1 MQRLCDKQHSWG
13 DHGLAALV
21 PDALA
26 QGITGYPFCCA
37 DMVGGGEYLNF
48 WENADRLDGE
58 LFVRHSAVS
67 CLMPAIQFSAAPWRV
82 LSKEENQ
89 RIHNQLALRQQY
101 WKEIWEVMEHCQQT
115 GEPVVRY
122 MEYEFPHEGL
132 EAVQDQFMVGNRLL
146 AAPLLEK
153 DVWNRK
159 VYVPAGDWQY
169 GETMIH
175 SQGEWMEFCEK
186 DLAIVVLKRV
196 DAVES

>member
-26 QGITGYPFCCA
+26 QGIMGYPFCCA

-67 CLMPAIQFSAAPWRV
+67 CLMPAIQFSATPWRV
-82 LSKEENQ
+82 LSEEDNR
-89 RIHNQLALRQQY
+89 RIHCQLALRKAY
-101 WKEIWEVMEHCQQT
+101 WEDIWQAMEHCRKT

-122 MEYEFPHEGL
+122 TKYEFPH
-132 EAVQDQFMVGNRLL
+132 
-146 AAPLLEK
+146 
-153 DVWNRK
+153 
-159 VYVPAGDWQY
+159 
-169 GETMIH
+169 
-175 SQGEWMEFCEK
+175 
-186 DLAIVVLKRV
+186 
-196 DAVES
+196 